1 MKRLFTPKRFF
12 TTAIAGLLGAA
23 TLATAVVINRPPVA
37 LADGPRV
44 FEELNLTDAQRSE
57 LEALFDAR
65 RTEVEA
71 LLSDGQKDAF
81 TTALAAD
88 LYDFRAAFRA
98 ANLTADQ
105 RSAVREI
112 MRGSR
117 EEVADILTE
126 EQRQQLRE
134 TAGER
139 HGQRGGSGR
148 RGDIVQALA
157 NLDLSEAQRGD
168 IETIFANSRAE
179 LETLL
184 SAEQRTA
191 FQTTFAD
198 TQDFRAAVEAANLT
212 EDQRDAA
219 RDIMGSSRDDIAAVL
234 TEDQLEQLQSARGD
248 RRGPGG
254 QGFHRDRG
262 GQGNGPRQ

>member
-1 MKRLFTPKRFF
+1 MKLMWKA
-12 TTAIAGLLGAA
+12 AIAGVVGAA

-65 RTEVEA
+65 RSEVEA
-71 LLSDGQKDAF
+71 LLSDDQKDAF
-81 TTALAAD
+81 ATALAED
-88 LYDFRAAFRA
+88 PYDFRAAFRA
-98 ANLTADQ
+98 ANLTEDQ

-112 MRGSR
+112 MQGSR

-134 TAGER
+134 AAGER
-139 HGQRGGSGR
+139 HSDRGGPGR

-157 NLDLSEAQRGD
+157 ELDLTEAQRSQ
-168 IETIFANSRAE
+168 IETIFANSRSQVEA
-179 LETLL
+179 LL

-191 FQTTFAD
+191 FAD
-198 TQDFRAAVEAANLT
+198 TFSETQNFREAMQAANLT
-212 EDQRDAA
+212 EDQRTAA
-219 RDIMGSSRDDIAAVL
+219 REIMQGSRDDIAAVL
-234 TEDQLEQLQSARGD
+234 TEEQLAQLRDGRGD
-248 RRGPGG
+248 RPGRGSE
-254 QGFHRDRG
+254 GFHRDRG
-262 GQGNGPRQ
+262 GRGNGPRQ